1 MKKFGILLATF
12 VTAGILPAW
21 AHITLEQG
29 EAAAGKPYK
38 IVLRVPHGCEGSA
51 TTKIDVKLPEGIIAA
66 KPMPKA
72 GWQLEI
78 KNGAFARSYAFYHG
92 MTLKEGAREIA
103 WSGGKLPD
111 EYYDEFVIA
120 AFVAKE
126 LAPGPLYFLVKQSC
140 EKGDADWSEIPAAG
154 QDAHALKFPAPALNV
169 IESHDQHEHKH

>member
-1 MKKFGILLATF
+1 MRKIFYLLLLTI
-12 VTAGILPAW
+12 AGVSPAS

-29 EAAAGKPYK
+29 EAAAGAPYK
-38 IVLRVPHGCEGSA
+38 IVLRVPHGCDGSA

-78 KNGAFARSYAFYHG
+78 KNGAFARGYAFYHG
-92 MTLKEGAREIA
+92 VTLKEGAREIS

-120 AFVAKE
+120 AFVARE
-126 LAPGPLYFLVKQSC
+126 LAPGPLYFFVKQTC
-140 EKGDADWSEIPAAG
+140 EKGEADWSETPGADR
-154 QDAHALKFPAPALNV
+154 DAHALKFPAPVLNV
-169 IESHDQHEHKH
+169 IENHHHEHKH